1 MAESQNSITTR
12 PTSLA
17 LAAVGKWTRTGLVL
31 PSHLP
36 YDEWAS
42 LGHVLS
48 TIHGASSWWVGDWI
62 RYGDHEYGE
71 KYTQAV
77 DEAGFEY
84 QSSRDAVYVASS
96 FQLSRRRDNLSFSHH
111 RVVAAFPA
119 KQADQILA
127 RAERERW
134 STRDLRAYLRELRH
148 AARTIDREWPTGR
161 YGVILC
167 DPPWQPD
174 VGLLD
179 PTRVI
184 ENQYPTMTVEQLCDL
199 GETVK
204 GLSASDCVLLMWVV
218 TPKVREAMQVMDAWG
233 FTHKSGAV
241 WVKDTIGMGYWFRSR
256 HELLFLG
263 TTGKPATPLEDTRA
277 DSVMQAPRRG
287 HSQKPDEQYAL
298 IEAMF
303 PGVPKIELFAR
314 PCSARPTAWAT
325 WGNEAV

>member
-17 LAAVGKWTRTGLVL
+17 LAAVGKWTRSGLIL
-31 PSHLP
+31 PKNLP
-36 YDEWAS
+36 FDEWSAI
-42 LGHVLS
+42 GE
-48 TIHGASSWWVGDWI
+48 TIQVAAESVMWWVGDWVN
-62 RYGDHEYGE
+62 YGERAYGE
-71 KYTQAV
+71 KYTQAINETGCGSQTLMNAAWV
-77 DEAGFEY
+77 SDRFEI
-84 QSSRDAVYVASS
+84 
-96 FQLSRRRDNLSFSHH
+96 SRRREILTFSHH
-111 RVVAAFPA
+111 ADVAALPP
-119 KQADQILA
+119 KQADQILDL
-127 RAERERW
+127 AEAKNW
-134 STRDLRAYLRELRH
+134 STRDLRAHLRELRH